1 MTNADL
7 ERIVDT
13 SDEWIRT
20 RTGIRQRHI
29 AEPGTPTS
37 ELAARAARM
46 ALEKRGIG
54 ADELDLI
61 IIGTVTPDTLFPATA
76 CVVQDKIQAKKAWAF
91 DISAACSGFTYA
103 LTMGAQFIASGAHRK
118 VLVIGADVMSTIIDY
133 KDRTTCVLFGDG
145 AGAVLLEPSTD
156 ETGFID
162 FYNEVDGSGGCYL
175 NMPAGGSARPASHE
189 TVGPAHAL
197 RAPGRAP
204 RLQVRGAQVRGGQPD
219 RARAQRPQG
228 VRHRPLRRPSGQRA
242 DHRRLRE
249 RLGLPE
255 AKVVKNIERYGNT
268 TAATIPL
275 ALGTALDEGRLR
287 RGHVVV
293 MTSVGA
299 GLTVG
304 SILMRW
310 SGVPGSAGTHEA
322 RAHGFRGGG
331 DDLRVRPRL
340 HGRRLRRRALVR
352 PRPRPVA
359 EASSRTAPNLAAPAG
374 GERRR
379 GRRARPSV
387 GTGRIRTR
395 CARSRTWP
403 RATSRTCRCGSS
415 WATCTWTTPNTKRP
429 PAGTGRRW
437 P

>member
-20 RTGIRQRHI
+20 RTGIQERHI
-29 AEPGTPTS
+29 ADPGTPTS

-189 TVGPAHAL
+189 TVDQRMHYVRQDGPHVFKYAVRKFAEASQTVLERNGLKASDIDLYVAHQAN
-197 RAPGRAP
+197 
-204 RLQVRGAQVRGGQPD
+204 
-219 RARAQRPQG
+219 ARIIDA
-228 VRHRPLRRPSGQRA
+228 S
-242 DHRRLRE
+242 RE

-310 SGVPGSAGTHEA
+310 SGVP
-322 RAHGFRGGG
+322 
-331 DDLRVRPRL
+331 
-340 HGRRLRRRALVR
+340 
-352 PRPRPVA
+352 
-359 EASSRTAPNLAAPAG
+359 
-374 GERRR
+374 
-379 GRRARPSV
+379 
-387 GTGRIRTR
+387 
-395 CARSRTWP
+395 W
-403 RATSRTCRCGSS
+403 
-415 WATCTWTTPNTKRP
+415 
-429 PAGTGRRW
+429 
-437 P
+437 